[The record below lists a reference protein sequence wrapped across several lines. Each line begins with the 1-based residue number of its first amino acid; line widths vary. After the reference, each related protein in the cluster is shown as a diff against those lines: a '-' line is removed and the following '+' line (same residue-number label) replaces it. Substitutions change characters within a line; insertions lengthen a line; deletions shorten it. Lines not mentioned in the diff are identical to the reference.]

1 MELGFT
7 YLADRLNE
15 DGSTIESAL
24 DHLYLS
30 EELINRV
37 KSSKLKDSGTDHV
50 PILAVIEQLKP
61 ENKMKNKVIE
71 RRCMKNFNI
80 TDWNS
85 TLARETWEEIAQ
97 TEDVSEMANI
107 FTCTP
112 KNFTACIA
120 RFL

>member
-61 ENKMKNKVIE
+61 ENKMKNKSWKEIKRSLV
-71 RRCMKNFNI
+71 NFYLI
-80 TDWNS
+80 RGQ
-85 TLARETWEEIAQ
+85 L
-97 TEDVSEMANI
+97 
-107 FTCTP
+107 
-112 KNFTACIA
+112 
-120 RFL
+120 L